1 MNINISYIFP
11 VLIAAFV
18 CILITTVTLCLVKK
32 HTKEIRLNT
41 SSFLSA
47 WQFALSKRALMVVAI
62 MPFTIIVIFYAW
74 VAHVRLSLG
83 RWPHFNETLTNG
95 LLRFHHALAEYLAL
109 GLIVSLYATGIMTV
123 LSFAFKSLRFLSF
136 SCLIH
141 MVFVGLSL
149 GSFLLAPH
157 PFLNWLFD

>member
-11 VLIAAFV
+11 VSIAAFV

-32 HTKEIRLNT
+32 HPKEIRLNA

-47 WQFALSKRALMVVAI
+47 WQFAISKRALMAAGI
-62 MPFTIIVIFYAW
+62 MPFAIIVIFYAW

-136 SCLIH
+136 SYLIH
-141 MVFVGLSL
+141 MVFAGLSL
-149 GSFLLAPH
+149 GLFLLVPH

>member
-1 MNINISYIFP
+1 
-11 VLIAAFV
+11 
-18 CILITTVTLCLVKK
+18 
-32 HTKEIRLNT
+32 
-41 SSFLSA
+41 
-47 WQFALSKRALMVVAI
+47 MVVAI

-136 SCLIH
+136 SYLIH
-141 MVFVGLSL
+141 MVFAGLSL
-149 GSFLLAPH
+149 GLFLLVPH

>member
-136 SCLIH
+136 SYLIH
-141 MVFVGLSL
+141 MVFAGLSL
-149 GSFLLAPH
+149 GLFLLVPH